1 MSVSFLVTREH
12 TKFEPILV
20 LLLRQ
25 YGENYLREEKKEE
38 DTGYLWRE
46 IGIRVGETSARKAAI
61 FPMLLTFPGEAPL
74 WKVLA
79 NHKSHA
85 HWPFLAKKKI
95 YIFMH
100 SYDLTKAM
108 LNTRE
113 T

>member
-1 MSVSFLVTREH
+1 M
-12 TKFEPILV
+12 
-20 LLLRQ
+20 
-25 YGENYLREEKKEE
+25 EE
-38 DTGYLWRE
+38 DTDYLWRK
-46 IGIRVGETSARKAAI
+46 INTRVGETSARKAAI
-61 FPMLLTFPGEAPL
+61 FPMLLTFPSEAPL

-85 HWPFLAKKKI
+85 HWPFLARLKKI
-95 YIFMH
+95 MH